1 MLAAASL
8 QLYHVCDFQWLNKK
22 VPKLDCDQ
30 EKWGKQNLPSSS
42 CHMCLK
48 KVFVFI
54 KAASAAAVS
63 PKKKKESKYC
73 CDFIFSSENSV
84 ECVCCARVYIE
95 STPPPRKRDF
105 LKIDKPSEFFK
116 CQPIYYFFCHLIKFS
131 SHQRPPKV
139 IKLFMQRIR
148 KNLNKTFFAFWNFL
162 GFLS

>member
-116 CQPIYYFFCHLIKFS
+116 CQPIYYFF
-131 SHQRPPKV
+131 V
-139 IKLFMQRIR
+139 I
-148 KNLNKTFFAFWNFL
+148 
-162 GFLS
+162 

>member
-1 MLAAASL
+1 VTSSGST
-8 QLYHVCDFQWLNKK
+8 KK
-22 VPKLDCDQ
+22 YQNWTVIK
-30 EKWGKQNLPSSS
+30 KNGANRNLPSSS
-42 CHMCLK
+42 CHMCLT

-54 KAASAAAVS
+54 KASAAAVS

-105 LKIDKPSEFFK
+105 LKFDQPSEFFK
-116 CQPIYYFFCHLIKFS
+116 CQPILFFCHLIKFS

-162 GFLS
+162 GFLSLDKIF